1 MAGGGGRTVANSDNY
16 FSTLELAQR
25 QDLIRH
31 LIENSEV
38 VPLVRGPGGIG
49 KSAMAAQIQLHAP
62 DAWVI
67 SHFDADPTLQP
78 ELMLAHIA
86 RGFGLADEHP
96 SLMDLL
102 IDHFE
107 HLHQQGRVPVVLLD
121 DAQLL
126 PPASLIT
133 LLRLFEHQVEG
144 ISQVSIVLFANTQID
159 LLLATPQLQA
169 MSHHALHI
177 IDMPVMGFEAANA
190 FMGYLIKAEGLPE
203 TLALDDDLLGRILR
217 ETQGRIGPLGE
228 SILEA
233 ISTRPLRSGGAKSGQ
248 STFRWLLIAAS
259 ALIVG
264 GVLWFQ
270 DEINRLF
277 VTGKSALPNVEERQQ
292 AIPAQQEVLTL
303 DRRTI
308 EPVQERAPVVE
319 VIPEADSASAEDQY
333 LAEID
338 VKEPPIEVPV
348 EIEQGGETIDA
359 APQSEE
365 PVPQTELQSAE
376 TDKPLAES
384 AAVSESEEEVSEVA
398 QTETVREQ
406 IEEPAIE
413 PEVLPKKARLP
424 EVVPEPQVPADPLDR
439 NNWLLEQNPE
449 HYTLQLIG
457 VEQLASLRRFVKRHG
472 LEKQAG
478 YIRTKRKGKAWY
490 VLLWGVYPERDAAQK
505 AKRKLPRS
513 LKSRDAWARTVGSL
527 QQELNA
533 SLP

>member
-1 MAGGGGRTVANSDNY
+1 MANSDNY

-49 KSAMAAQIQLHAP
+49 KSAMAAQLQLHAP
-62 DAWVI
+62 DSWAVC
-67 SHFDADPTLQP
+67 HFDADPTLQP
-78 ELMLAHIA
+78 ELLLAHIA

-96 SLMDLL
+96 GLIDLL

-169 MSHHALHI
+169 MSHHALHV
-177 IDMPVMGFEAANA
+177 IDMPVMGFEAAKA
-190 FMGYLIKAEGLPE
+190 FMGYLIEAEGLPE
-203 TLALDDDLLGRILR
+203 TLALDDGLLGRIHR
-217 ETQGRIGPLGE
+217 ETQGWIGPLGE

-233 ISTRPLRSGGAKSGQ
+233 IGTRPLRTGGAKTGQ
-248 STFRWLLIAAS
+248 STFRWLLVAVS
-259 ALIVG
+259 VLIVG

-270 DEINRLF
+270 DEINHLF
-277 VTGKSALPNVEERQQ
+277 VTGTSALPNVEERQQ
-292 AIPAQQEVLTL
+292 AMPAPQEVLTL
-303 DRRTI
+303 DRSAI
-308 EPVQERAPVVE
+308 EPRQEQAPVVE
-319 VIPEADSASAEDQY
+319 VIAEADSASAEDQY
-333 LAEID
+333 LAEIE
-338 VKEPPIEVPV
+338 VKERIEVPV
-348 EIEQGGETIDA
+348 EMAQGVETIDE
-359 APQSEE
+359 APLPEE
-365 PVPQTELQSAE
+365 PAPTELQSAG
-376 TDKPLAES
+376 TGKPLVAS

-398 QTETVREQ
+398 QIQAVPEQ
-406 IEEPAIE
+406 IEAPVIE
-413 PEVLPKKARLP
+413 SEVLPEKARPP
-424 EVVPEPQVPADPLDR
+424 EVAPEPQIPTDPLDK

-449 HYTLQLIG
+449 HFTLQLIG
-457 VEQLASLRRFVKRHG
+457 VEQLASLRRFVARHG

-505 AKRKLPRS
+505 AKRNLPRS
-513 LKSRDAWARTVGSL
+513 LKGRDVWARTVGSL

-533 SLP
+533 SLE

>member
-1 MAGGGGRTVANSDNY
+1 MANSDNY

-62 DAWVI
+62 DSWAVC
-67 SHFDADPTLQP
+67 HFDADPTLQP
-78 ELMLAHIA
+78 ELLLAHIA

-96 SLMDLL
+96 GLMDLL
-102 IDHFE
+102 MDHFE

-121 DAQLL
+121 DAHLL

-169 MSHHALHI
+169 MSHHALHV
-177 IDMPVMGFEAANA
+177 IDMPVMGFEAAKA
-190 FMGYLIKAEGLPE
+190 FMGYLIKTEGLPE
-203 TLALDDDLLGRILR
+203 ALALDDGLLGRIHR

-233 ISTRPLRSGGAKSGQ
+233 ISTRPVSSRGVKTGQ
-248 STFRWLLIAAS
+248 STFRWLLIAVS

-270 DEINRLF
+270 EEINRLF
-277 VTGKSALPNVEERQQ
+277 VAGKSALPEVEERQQ
-292 AIPAQQEVLTL
+292 TTPAPQEVLTL

-308 EPVQERAPVVE
+308 EPAQEKAPVVE
-319 VIPEADSASAEDQY
+319 VIPEPDSASAEDQY

-338 VKEPPIEVPV
+338 VKEPIEIPV
-348 EIEQGGETIDA
+348 EREQGVETIDA
-359 APQSEE
+359 APLSAE
-365 PVPQTELQSAE
+365 PAPPTELQSAG
-376 TDKPLAES
+376 TGKPSAES
-384 AAVSESEEEVSEVA
+384 AAVAESDEEVPEVA
-398 QTETVREQ
+398 QIEAVPEQ
-406 IEEPAIE
+406 ITERAIE
-413 PEVLPKKARLP
+413 PEVLPEKVRLP
-424 EVVPEPQVPADPLDR
+424 EAAPEPQVPLDPLDK

-449 HYTLQLIG
+449 HYTLQWIG
-457 VEQLASLRRFVKRHG
+457 VEQLASLRRFVARHG

-513 LKSRDAWARTVGSL
+513 LRGRDVWARTVGSL

-533 SLP
+533 SFP

>member
-1 MAGGGGRTVANSDNY
+1 MANSENY

-67 SHFDADPTLQP
+67 CHLDADPTLQP

-169 MSHHALHI
+169 MSHHALHV
-177 IDMPVMGFEAANA
+177 IDMPVMGFEAAKA
-190 FMGYLIKAEGLPE
+190 FMGYLITAEGLPE
-203 TLALDDDLLGRILR
+203 TLVLDDDLLGRIHR

-233 ISTRPLRSGGAKSGQ
+233 ISTRPVRAGGVKTGQ
-248 STFRWLLIAAS
+248 STFRWLLMAVS
-259 ALIVG
+259 VLIVG

-270 DEINRLF
+270 DEINHLF

-292 AIPAQQEVLTL
+292 AIPAPQEVLTL

-308 EPVQERAPVVE
+308 EPAQEKAPVVE
-319 VIPEADSASAEDQY
+319 VIPEPDSESAEDQY

-348 EIEQGGETIDA
+348 EIEQGGETIDE
-359 APQSEE
+359 APLSEE
-365 PVPQTELQSAE
+365 PAPQTELLSAG
-376 TDKPLAES
+376 TDKAVES
-384 AAVSESEEEVSEVA
+384 AAASEAEEEVSEVA
-398 QTETVREQ
+398 QIEAVPEQ
-406 IEEPAIE
+406 ITERAIE
-413 PEVLPKKARLP
+413 SEVLPEKARLP
-424 EVVPEPQVPADPLDR
+424 EVLPEPQVPVDPLDK

-449 HYTLQLIG
+449 HFTLQLIG
-457 VEQLASLRRFVKRHG
+457 VEQLASLRRFVKRHD

-513 LKSRDAWARTVGSL
+513 LGGRDVWARTVGSL

>member
-1 MAGGGGRTVANSDNY
+1 MANSDNY
-16 FSTLELAQR
+16 FNTLELAQR

-49 KSAMAAQIQLHAP
+49 KSAMAAQLQLHAP
-62 DAWVI
+62 DSWAVC
-67 SHFDADPTLQP
+67 HFDADPTLQP
-78 ELMLAHIA
+78 ELLLAHIA

-96 SLMDLL
+96 GLMDLL
-102 IDHFE
+102 VDHFE

-169 MSHHALHI
+169 MSHHALHV
-177 IDMPVMGFEAANA
+177 IDMPVMGFDAAKA
-190 FMGYLIKAEGLPE
+190 FMGYLIEAEGLPE
-203 TLALDDDLLGRILR
+203 TLALDDGLLGRIHR

-233 ISTRPLRSGGAKSGQ
+233 ISTRPLRSGGAKTGR
-248 STFRWLLIAAS
+248 STFRWLLITVS
-259 ALIVG
+259 VLIVG

-277 VTGKSALPNVEERQQ
+277 VTGKSALLGVEERQQ
-292 AIPAQQEVLTL
+292 AMPAPQEVLTL

-308 EPVQERAPVVE
+308 EPAQEKAPVVE
-319 VIPEADSASAEDQY
+319 EIPQPDSASAEDQY

-338 VKEPPIEVPV
+338 VKTPIEVPV
-348 EIEQGGETIDA
+348 EMEQGVETIDE
-359 APQSEE
+359 APLSEE
-365 PVPQTELQSAE
+365 PPPPTERQSAG
-376 TDKPLAES
+376 TDKTLAES
-384 AAVSESEEEVSEVA
+384 AAVSESEEDVPEAA
-398 QTETVREQ
+398 QIEAVPEQ
-406 IEEPAIE
+406 ITERAIE
-413 PEVLPKKARLP
+413 PEVLPEKARLP
-424 EVVPEPQVPADPLDR
+424 EVAPEPQVPADPLDK

-457 VEQLASLRRFVKRHG
+457 VEQLASLRRFVARHG
-472 LEKQAG
+472 LEKRAG

-490 VLLWGVYPERDAAQK
+490 VLLWGVYPERDAAHK

-513 LKSRDAWARTVGSL
+513 LKGRVVWARTVGSL

>member
-1 MAGGGGRTVANSDNY
+1 MANSDNY

-49 KSAMAAQIQLHAP
+49 KSAMAAQLQLHAP
-62 DAWVI
+62 DSWVVC
-67 SHFDADPTLQP
+67 HFDADPTLQP
-78 ELMLAHIA
+78 ELLLAHIA

-96 SLMDLL
+96 GLMDLL
-102 IDHFE
+102 VDHFG

-121 DAQLL
+121 DVQLL
-126 PPASLIT
+126 PPASLIA

-169 MSHHALHI
+169 MSHHALHV
-177 IDMPVMGFEAANA
+177 IDMPVLGFDAAKA
-190 FMGYLIKAEGLPE
+190 FMGYLIGAEGLPE
-203 TLALDDDLLGRILR
+203 TLALDDGLLGRIHR

-233 ISTRPLRSGGAKSGQ
+233 IGTRPVRSGGAKTGRF
-248 STFRWLLIAAS
+248 TFRWLLIAVS

-277 VTGKSALPNVEERQQ
+277 VTGKSAPPEIEVRQQ
-292 AIPAQQEVLTL
+292 IPSMPQEVLTL
-303 DRRTI
+303 DRRAI
-308 EPVQERAPVVE
+308 EPVQEKAPVVE
-319 VIPEADSASAEDQY
+319 VIQEADSASAEDQY
-333 LAEID
+333 LAEIE
-338 VKEPPIEVPV
+338 VTESIEVPV
-348 EIEQGGETIDA
+348 EMEQGAGTIDE
-359 APQSEE
+359 APLPEE
-365 PVPQTELQSAE
+365 SAPSTELQPVG
-376 TDKPLAES
+376 TGKPLVEP
-384 AAVSESEEEVSEVA
+384 AAVSESEEDVPEVA
-398 QTETVREQ
+398 QIEAVPEL
-406 IEEPAIE
+406 IEEPVIE
-413 PEVLPKKARLP
+413 QEALPEKARLP
-424 EVVPEPQVPADPLDR
+424 EVVPEPQVPADPLDK

-457 VEQLASLRRFVKRHG
+457 VEQLASLRRFVARHG

-513 LKSRDAWARTVGSL
+513 LKGRDAWARTVGSL

-533 SLP
+533 SFQ